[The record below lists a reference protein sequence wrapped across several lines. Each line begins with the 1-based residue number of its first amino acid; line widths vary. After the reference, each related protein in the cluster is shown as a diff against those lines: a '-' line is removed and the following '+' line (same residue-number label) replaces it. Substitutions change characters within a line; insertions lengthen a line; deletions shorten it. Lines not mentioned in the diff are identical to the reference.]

1 MLFLNK
7 LLPVFVLPLGLIALL
22 LLFGWWRKKRWP
34 VAVALGVLYSS
45 SIPWFANH
53 LMRWVEM
60 HNPPVAVAQ
69 IGAADAVIVLGGILG
84 PKTEPGFIPNFS
96 DTSERFE
103 AGVALLAAGKA
114 GNLIFTGAKT
124 GWAGST
130 LTEGDELKRLAI
142 AHGISAERIFV
153 TSWVRNT
160 ADEAGAVAALMRE
173 QHWHSII
180 LVTSAWHMPRAAY
193 QFKRAGV
200 NCAIFPVDFRGDTTR
215 KVTVI
220 DFVPRADAWQMTDTA
235 LRETYGYWFYR
246 VFR

>member
-1 MLFLNK
+1 MLFFNK
-7 LLPVFVLPLGLIALL
+7 FLPIFALPLGIIALL
-22 LLFGWWRKKRWP
+22 VLFGWWRKKRWP
-34 VAVALGVLYSS
+34 LATALVLLYFS
-45 SIPWFANH
+45 SIPWVGNR

-60 HNPPVAVAQ
+60 HNPPVALQQV
-69 IGAADAVIVLGGILG
+69 GAADAVIVLGGILG
-84 PKTEPGFIPNFS
+84 PKAEPGFLPNFS

-103 AGVALLAAGKA
+103 AGVELLTAGKA

-124 GWAGST
+124 GWLNST
-130 LTEGDELKRLAI
+130 VTEGDELKRLAVERGV
-142 AHGISAERIFV
+142 AAERIFV

-160 ADEAGAVAALMRE
+160 ADEAGAVAALMHE
-173 QHWHSII
+173 QHWRTVI

-200 NCAIFPVDFRGDTTR
+200 NCVIFPVDFRGDITR

-246 VFR
+246 IFR